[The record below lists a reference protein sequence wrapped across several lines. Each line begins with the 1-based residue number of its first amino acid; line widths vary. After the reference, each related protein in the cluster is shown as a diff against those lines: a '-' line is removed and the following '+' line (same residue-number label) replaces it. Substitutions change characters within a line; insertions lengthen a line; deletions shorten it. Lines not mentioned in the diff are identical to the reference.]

1 MDSADNLSNS
11 IINTQSATLGNTESS
26 SGFFGGF
33 IKWIIIIF
41 VLIVFLAFLGFNIFS
56 YLAVGTNEVA
66 GTVSPLLNIITNLLK
81 GITYIIRLIT
91 GKSLNAVGEGGE
103 VVVNATANVLDSGL
117 EEVKQLGDYI
127 EPDEAPSSLS
137 NRNYRDNQNQN
148 HNDPDHEQDNDD
160 NQNVALNRAID
171 SVKTRNSR
179 QQQDNNEYEADH
191 ASSSIQGGG
200 KGGWCFIGDDR
211 GHRSCAEVGEND
223 KCMSGDIFPTKELC
237 INPNLRR

>member
-1 MDSADNLSNS
+1 MDSADNISNS
-11 IINTQSATLGNTESS
+11 LINAQSASIESS
-26 SGFFGGF
+26 SGFFGGLF
-33 IKWIIIIF
+33 KWIIIII
-41 VLIVFLAFLGFNIFS
+41 LIIVFLAFLGFNIFS
-56 YLAVGTNEVA
+56 YLAVGTNEAA
-66 GTVSPLLNIITNLLK
+66 GTVSPLLNFITNLLK

-127 EPDEAPSSLS
+127 EPDDAPSSLS
-137 NRNYRDNQNQN
+137 NDHYRENQN
-148 HNDPDHEQDNDD
+148 HNEQDRDD
-160 NQNVALNRAID
+160 NQNAALNRAID
-171 SVKTRNSR
+171 SVKTRNSN
-179 QQQDNNEYEADH
+179 QHYSGDDYEADH

-211 GHRSCAEVGEND
+211 GHRSCAQVGAND

>member
-1 MDSADNLSNS
+1 MDSANNVSNS
-11 IINTQSATLGNTESS
+11 LINSQSATTESS

-33 IKWIIIIF
+33 IKWIIIIIL
-41 VLIVFLAFLGFNIFS
+41 VIIFLAFLGFNVFS
-56 YLAVGTNEVA
+56 YLAVGTDDVA
-66 GTVSPLLNIITNLLK
+66 SSVSPVLNVITNLLK

-117 EEVKQLGDYI
+117 EEVKQLGEYI

-137 NRNYRDNQNQN
+137 KDNYREKHPEEDNEHDNKQNI
-148 HNDPDHEQDNDD
+148 
-160 NQNVALNRAID
+160 ALNRAID
-171 SVKTRNSR
+171 SVKQRNST
-179 QQQDNNEYEADH
+179 QQGNDEYEADH

-200 KGGWCFIGDDR
+200 KGGWCYIGDDR
-211 GHRSCAEVGEND
+211 GHRSCAQVGAND

>member
-1 MDSADNLSNS
+1 MDSADNISNS
-11 IINTQSATLGNTESS
+11 IINAQSATTESS

-33 IKWIIIIF
+33 IKWIIIIIL
-41 VLIVFLAFLGFNIFS
+41 VIIFLAFLGFNIFS
-56 YLAVGTNEVA
+56 YLAVGTNEAA
-66 GTVSPLLNIITNLLK
+66 GTVSPLLNVITNFLK

-103 VVVNATANVLDSGL
+103 VVVNATAKVLDSGL

-127 EPDEAPSSLS
+127 EPDEAPSSLTKDK
-137 NRNYRDNQNQN
+137 YRDNQN
-148 HNDPDHEQDNDD
+148 HNDTEQEHENDNS
-160 NQNVALNRAID
+160 QNIALNRAID
-171 SVKTRNSR
+171 SVKTRNSN
-179 QQQDNNEYEADH
+179 QHYNGDDYEADH

-200 KGGWCFIGDDR
+200 KGGWCYIGDDR
-211 GHRSCAEVGEND
+211 GHRSCYEVGTND